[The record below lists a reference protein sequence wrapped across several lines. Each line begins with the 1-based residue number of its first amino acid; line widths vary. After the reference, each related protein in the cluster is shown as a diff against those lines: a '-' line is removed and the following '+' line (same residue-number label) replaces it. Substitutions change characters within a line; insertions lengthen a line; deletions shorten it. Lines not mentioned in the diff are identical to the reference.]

1 MKDIIVVINESE
13 HLLQTAMDEPIVRTA
28 LSNGLKLVHSCLKG
42 ECGSCRAH
50 LISGE
55 VDMKNN
61 FSLFDE
67 EIREGQILLCQS
79 YPVSSEVVVKPIR
92 IPKGNWLGM

>member
-1 MKDIIVVINESE
+1 MKDIILVINDAE
-13 HLLQTAMDEPIVRTA
+13 HLLQTELDEPIMKTA
-28 LSNGLKLVHSCLKG
+28 LSKGVKLVHSCLKG

-61 FSLFDE
+61 FSLFEDE
-67 EIREGQILLCQS
+67 VREGQILLCQS
-79 YPVSSEVVVKPIR
+79 YPVSSEVTVKPIR
-92 IPKGNWLGM
+92 IPKGNWLMV

>member
-1 MKDIIVVINESE
+1 MKDIIIQINESE
-13 HLLQTAMDEPIVRTA
+13 HLVQTVMDESIMQTA
-28 LSNGLKLVHSCLKG
+28 LKNGVKLIHSCLKG

-61 FSLFDE
+61 FSLFE
-67 EIREGQILLCQS
+67 EEVREGQILLCQS
-79 YPVSSEVVVKPIR
+79 HPVSSEIVVKPIR
-92 IPKGNWLGM
+92 IPRGY